1 MGLRLDLGV
10 HAIDLRAVAHE
21 ARRAEAMGFGCLWSA
36 ETKHDPFLPL
46 AVAAV
51 NTECLQ
57 LGTAIAVA
65 FPRSPMVLAHT
76 AWDLQ
81 KASGGRFALGLGTQ
95 VKAHNER
102 RFAVRWEPPGPRLR
116 EVVLALRAIW
126 ECWQNGTPLD
136 FRGAS
141 YRFDLM
147 TPFFNPGPIEHPRI
161 PIYLA
166 AVNPYMCRLAG
177 ELGDGIHIHS
187 FHSAKYLREVI
198 HPAVAEGRRASG
210 RSTRDFTVRAST
222 MVVLGD
228 TPEELER
235 NRQAV
240 KQQIAF
246 YASTRTYQAVLAV
259 HGLDHLVPQLH
270 AKSLAGDW
278 KGMADLISDEALD
291 HFAVTATW
299 ETLGAKL
306 RERYDGI
313 CDRTQ
318 LYPSFQPS
326 LDDPRFAALVR
337 ELNSN

>member
-1 MGLRLDLGV
+1 VSLRLDLGV
-10 HAIDLRAVAHE
+10 HAIGLRAVADE

-51 NTECLQ
+51 NTERLQ

-81 KASGGRFALGLGTQ
+81 KASGGRFVLGLGTQ

-116 EVVLALRAIW
+116 EIVLALRAIW

-147 TPFFNPGPIEHPRI
+147 TPFFNPGPIDHPRI

-187 FHSAKYLREVI
+187 FHSARYLREVI

-228 TPEELER
+228 TPEELEQ
-235 NRQAV
+235 NKQAV

-278 KGMADLISDEALD
+278 KGMADLISDEALE

-306 RERYDGI
+306 RERYEGI

-318 LYPSFQPS
+318 LYPSFQPP

>member
-1 MGLRLDLGV
+1 VSLRLDLGV
-10 HAIDLRAVAHE
+10 HAIGLRAVADE

-51 NTECLQ
+51 NTERLQ

-81 KASGGRFALGLGTQ
+81 KASGGRFVLGLGTQ

-147 TPFFNPGPIEHPRI
+147 TPFFNPGPIDHPRI
-161 PIYLA
+161 PVYLA

-187 FHSAKYLREVI
+187 FHSARYLREVI

-228 TPEELER
+228 TPEELEQ
-235 NRQAV
+235 NKQAV

-278 KGMADLISDEALD
+278 KGMADLISDEALE

-306 RERYDGI
+306 RERYEGI

-318 LYPSFQPS
+318 LYPSFQPP

-337 ELNSN
+337 ELNST

>member
-1 MGLRLDLGV
+1 MSLELDLGFMTF
-10 HAIDLRAVAHE
+10 DLREIPAY
-21 ARRAEAMGFGCLWSA
+21 ARRAEELGVGALWSA
-36 ETKHDPFLPL
+36 ETKHDPFMPL
-46 AVAAV
+46 AVAAA
-51 NTECLQ
+51 NTERVQ

-65 FPRSPMVLAHT
+65 FPRSPMIMAHT

-81 KASGGRFALGLGTQ
+81 KVSGGRFVLGLGTQ

-102 RFAVRWEPPGPRLR
+102 RFSLKWEPPGPRLR

-126 ECWQNGTPLD
+126 DAWQHGTPLN
-136 FRGAS
+136 FRGQS

-161 PIYLA
+161 PVYIA
-166 AVNPYMCRLAG
+166 AVNPYMARMAG
-177 ELGDGIHIHS
+177 EICDGLHVHS
-187 FHSAKYLREVI
+187 FHSPKYLREVL
-198 HPAVAEGRRASG
+198 HPAVEEGLRASG
-210 RSTRDFTVRAST
+210 RARKDFTFRAST

-228 TPEELER
+228 TDEELEQ

-259 HGLDHLVPQLH
+259 HGLDHLVPRLH
-270 AKSLAGDW
+270 AKSLEGDW
-278 KGMADLISDEALD
+278 KGMADLISDETLD

-299 ETLGAKL
+299 QTVGARL
-306 RERYDGI
+306 RERYAGI

-318 LYPSFQPS
+318 LYPAFQPS
-326 LDDPRFAALVR
+326 LDDPRLQALIK
-337 ELNSN
+337 EMNS

>member
-1 MGLRLDLGV
+1 MSLRLDLGV
-10 HAIDLRAVAHE
+10 HAIGLRAVADE

-51 NTECLQ
+51 NTERLQ

-81 KASGGRFALGLGTQ
+81 KASGGRFVLGLGTQ

-126 ECWQNGTPLD
+126 ECWQNGTALD

-141 YRFDLM
+141 YHFDLM

-228 TPEELER
+228 TPEELEQ
-235 NRQAV
+235 NKQAV

-299 ETLGAKL
+299 ETLGEKL

-326 LDDPRFAALVR
+326 LDDPRWPAVLAGFQGA
-337 ELNSN
+337 

>member
-1 MGLRLDLGV
+1 MSLRLDLGV
-10 HAIDLRAVAHE
+10 HAIGLRAVADE

-51 NTECLQ
+51 NTERLQ

-81 KASGGRFALGLGTQ
+81 KASGGRFVLGLGTQ

-147 TPFFNPGPIEHPRI
+147 TPFFNPGPIDHPRI
-161 PIYLA
+161 PVYLA

-187 FHSAKYLREVI
+187 FHSARYLREVI

-210 RSTRDFTVRAST
+210 ARRATS
-222 MVVLGD
+222 
-228 TPEELER
+228 PCAPR
-235 NRQAV
+235 
-240 KQQIAF
+240 
-246 YASTRTYQAVLAV
+246 
-259 HGLDHLVPQLH
+259 P
-270 AKSLAGDW
+270 W
-278 KGMADLISDEALD
+278 WC
-291 HFAVTATW
+291 W
-299 ETLGAKL
+299 ET
-306 RERYDGI
+306 RPRSSS
-313 CDRTQ
+313 RT
-318 LYPSFQPS
+318 S
-326 LDDPRFAALVR
+326 RR
-337 ELNSN
+337 